1 MANSGWSDGTWG
13 SSFWGGFQDLDLTLS
28 GVSGTGAIGQAEG
41 FSLHVEVATGQ
52 SATGSVGS
60 VLVRIPKVVE
70 VTGIEA
76 TGKMSDGWGDGG
88 YGLDAW
94 GGTTSVAL
102 VQKPVISSPRIQ
114 GIIGS
119 RVGFTAQADAALS
132 TSQSKFGGSSLALDG
147 TGDRVQSTDITLGTD
162 SYTWE
167 TFAYFNNFSSTQC
180 IWDAGENVGAS
191 QNPVVYI
198 TSTNLQLSYA
208 GGTYINQAHGMTA
221 GQWHH
226 IAIVRDGNNLEAF
239 IDGTSIGTATYAG
252 GSGATNHVLGGN
264 FAGTFTVDGFLDE
277 SRLTK
282 RVIYTGNFTP
292 PTQAFTPDTADEW
305 LLHYDGSS
313 GSTDIDNSAP
323 GDNGLTITGVA
334 IVDVTGPGMTASLG
348 TALAGAGAIVTETG
362 MTGSINL
369 GDESVT
375 ADANVYPTGEVGT
388 TALGIGYEVSGTS
401 PVNVTSPGAM
411 TTTLNG
417 NGITVIQSQL
427 IKQTGFEANGDLD
440 MPEIKGD
447 ANLTLTGVGG
457 TGNIGSILIWNQI
470 SPTPTATWNEVAA

>member
-13 SSFWGGFQDLDLTLS
+13 SSFWGGFQDLSFSIT
-28 GVSGTGAIGQAEG
+28 GVSGTTAVGTAIGLSTA
-41 FSLHVEVATGQ
+41 SPIPNGQ
-52 SATGSVGS
+52 SSTGAVGS
-60 VLVRIPKVVE
+60 VLVRIPVDVS
-70 VTGIEA
+70 VTGVGA
-76 TGKMSDGWGDGG
+76 TGKMTDGWGDGG

-94 GGTTSVAL
+94 GGTTSVEL
-102 VQKPVISSPRIQ
+102 VQKPVITSPRIQ

-119 RVGFTAQADAALS
+119 RVSFTAQADAALT

-221 GQWHH
+221 GGWHH
-226 IAIVRDGNNLEAF
+226 IAIVRDGTQLEAF
-239 IDGTSIGTATYAG
+239 IDGTSIGTATYAL

-264 FAGTFTVDGFLDE
+264 FAGTFTMDGFLDE

-282 RVIYTGNFTP
+282 RVVYTGNFTP
-292 PTQAFTPDTADEW
+292 PTQAFTADAADEW
-305 LLHYDGSS
+305 LLHYDGSD

-323 GDNGLTITGVA
+323 GNNGLTVTGLAVVA
-334 IVDVTGPGMTASLG
+334 VTGPGMTASLG

-362 MTGSINL
+362 MTGSVNL
-369 GDESVT
+369 GDESVV
-375 ADANVYPTGEVGT
+375 ADANVYPTGLAGT
-388 TALGIGYEVSGTS
+388 SVIGGNYVVKGTS

-417 NGITVIQSQL
+417 SGITVIQSQL
-427 IKQTGFEANGDLD
+427 IKQTGFEATGSID
-440 MPEIKGD
+440 MLEITAD
-447 ANLTLTGVGG
+447 ANLTLTGVSG

>member
-13 SSFWGGFQDLDLTLS
+13 SSFWGGFQDLSFSIT
-28 GVSGTGAIGQAEG
+28 GVSGTTAVGTAIGL
-41 FSLHVEVATGQ
+41 STATPTPNGQ
-52 SATGSVGS
+52 SATGAVGS
-60 VLVRIPKVVE
+60 VLVRIPVDVS
-70 VTGIEA
+70 VTGVGA
-76 TGKMSDGWGDGG
+76 TGKMTDGWGDGG

-94 GGTTSVAL
+94 GGTTSVEL
-102 VQKPVISSPRIQ
+102 VQKPVITSPRIQ
-114 GIIGS
+114 GIIGA
-119 RVGFTAQADAALS
+119 RVSFTAQADAALT

-221 GQWHH
+221 GGWHH
-226 IAIVRDGNNLEAF
+226 IAIVRDGNQLEAF
-239 IDGTSIGTATYAG
+239 IDGTSIGTATYTG

-264 FAGTFTVDGFLDE
+264 FAGTFTMDGFLDE

-292 PTQAFTPDTADEW
+292 PTQAFTANAADEW
-305 LLHYDGSS
+305 LLHYDGSN
-313 GSTDIDNSAP
+313 GSTDIENSAP
-323 GDNGLTITGVA
+323 GNNGLTVTGLAV
-334 IVDVTGPGMTASLG
+334 VGVTGPGMTASLG

-362 MTGSINL
+362 MTGSVNL
-369 GDESVT
+369 GDESVA
-375 ADANVYPTGEVGT
+375 ADANVYPTGLAST
-388 TALGIGYEVSGTS
+388 SFIGGNYVVKGTS

-417 NGITVIQSQL
+417 SGITVIQSQL
-427 IKQTGFEANGDLD
+427 IKQTGFEATGSID
-440 MPEIKGD
+440 MLEITAD
-447 ANLTLTGVGG
+447 ANLTLTGVSG

>member
-13 SSFWGGFQDLDLTLS
+13 SSFWGGFQDLSFSIT
-28 GVSGTGAIGQAEG
+28 GVSGTTAVGTAIGL
-41 FSLHVEVATGQ
+41 STATPIPNGQ
-52 SATGSVGS
+52 SATGAVGS
-60 VLVRIPKVVE
+60 VLVRIPVDVS
-70 VTGIEA
+70 VTGVGA
-76 TGKMSDGWGDGG
+76 TGKMTDGWGDGG

-94 GGTTSVAL
+94 GGTTTVEL
-102 VQKPVISSPRIQ
+102 VQKPVITSPRIQ
-114 GIIGS
+114 GIIGA
-119 RVGFTAQADAALS
+119 RVSFTAQADAALT

-147 TGDRVQSTDITLGTD
+147 AGDRVQSTDITLGTD
-162 SYTWE
+162 DYTWE

-208 GGTYINQAHGMTA
+208 GGTYINAAHGMTA
-221 GQWHH
+221 GGWHH
-226 IAIVRDGNNLEAF
+226 IAIVRDGNQLEAF
-239 IDGTSIGTATYAG
+239 IDGTSIGTATYSL

-264 FAGTFTVDGFLDE
+264 FAGTFTMDGFLDE

-282 RVIYTGNFTP
+282 RVVYTGNFTP
-292 PTQAFTPDTADEW
+292 PTQALTANAADEW
-305 LLHYDGSS
+305 LLHYDGAD
-313 GSTDIDNSAP
+313 GSTDIENSAP
-323 GDNGLTITGVA
+323 GNNGLTVTGLAV
-334 IVDVTGPGMTASLG
+334 VDVTGPGMTASLG

-362 MTGSINL
+362 MTGSVNL
-369 GDESVT
+369 GDESVV
-375 ADANVYPTGEVGT
+375 ADANVYPTGLAGT
-388 TALGIGYEVSGTS
+388 SFIGGNYVVKGTS

-417 NGITVIQSQL
+417 SGITVIQSQL
-427 IKQTGFEANGDLD
+427 IKQTGFEATGSID
-440 MPEIKGD
+440 MLEITAD
-447 ANLTLTGVGG
+447 ANLTLTGVSG